1 MEIPEV
7 TSIPAGVDLPYQIYD
22 KFVYE
27 FDNGNETK
35 GREIAWIVDG
45 AAAKRASFLANV
57 ARTLNGMKLAGLT
70 ETVDGT
76 FATVTATYEPY
87 NGGKIA
93 WWTSTRE
100 GRIYHEREKIPNTT
114 AATSEYADYASTPQ
128 QGLQPNGCNI
138 SPDYSSDEID
148 AEASWGPQ
156 EATTPEE
163 LESKPL
169 TAINF
174 TSADGEAEV
183 TRAAAIY
190 QMTTNASGGGQVEQL
205 EEIMAQFAGDLISGR
220 IKKAGGLQNAG
231 RWVYNDNNASLQT
244 PIAAL
249 DDVAELDLVAI
260 AQVYLAPPKVAC
272 PILKCSITKTVKSD
286 TGTLDLETI
295 TAEVSKA
302 GQLYEEIPELQ
313 LAAPD
318 FRPAFPAWSAADMI
332 NMTTKWM
339 MEGISATA
347 QTTPLTVAGT
357 TTADPEKVF
366 IGEYAINYRTVT
378 TIDTN
383 K

>member
-1 MEIPEV
+1 M
-7 TSIPAGVDLPYQIYD
+7 PAGVNLPYQISD
-22 KFVYE
+22 KFIYN

-35 GREIAWIVDG
+35 GREIVWLIDG
-45 AAAKRASFLANV
+45 AANVRAAFLAAV
-57 ARTLNGMKLAGLT
+57 ARTLDGMQLAGLS
-70 ETVDGT
+70 ESVDGT

-100 GRIYHEREKIPNTT
+100 GRIYHEREKIANTT

-128 QGLQPNGCNI
+128 KGLTPNGCNI
-138 SPDYSSDEID
+138 SPDYSAEQID

-156 EATTPEE
+156 QATTAEE
-163 LESKPL
+163 LEGEPL

-190 QMTTNASGGGQVEQL
+190 QMTTSASGGGQVSQL

-249 DDVAELDLVAI
+249 DDVADLDLVAI
-260 AQVYLAPPKVAC
+260 AEVYLDPPKVAC

-286 TGTLDLETI
+286 TEKIDLSTI

-302 GQLYEEIPELQ
+302 GQLYDEIPELQ

-318 FRPAFPAWSAADMI
+318 FRPAFPAWSAADAITMR
-332 NMTTKWM
+332 TQWM

-347 QTTPLTVAGT
+347 QTTPVTVAGT
-357 TTADPEKVF
+357 TTADPEKVYV
-366 IGEYAINYRTVT
+366 GEYAINYRTVT
-378 TIDTN
+378 TIDAT
-383 K
+383 